1 MIPDLLQRALQGDDQ
16 AVAAFGEAEHCAV
29 IDWRDGLTEIVSA
42 VGEFL
47 PRGLLTVEE
56 RANSTQLISVQSQP
70 TRSISISL
78 AAKQEELL
86 AQLNSVLSPDF
97 ELRQF
102 RPVDGDGYAIL
113 VAPRATWSEME
124 RTYPEPTE
132 RLFLTTERLATFWR
146 KGYLARWFSKP

>member
-1 MIPDLLQRALQGDDQ
+1 
-16 AVAAFGEAEHCAV
+16 
-29 IDWRDGLTEIVSA
+29 
-42 VGEFL
+42 
-47 PRGLLTVEE
+47 
-56 RANSTQLISVQSQP
+56 
-70 TRSISISL
+70 L

-86 AQLNSVLSPDF
+86 VQLNSVLSPDF

-124 RTYPEPTE
+124 RTYPEATE

-146 KGYLARWFSKP
+146 KGYIARLFSKP